1 MVSRALG
8 SSASGNTAEI
18 VLTQT
23 PSPSFMS
30 KSQGDSVTIT
40 CQASESIGTSLH
52 WYQQKPGQA
61 PRLMINYATSL
72 ESGVPLRFSGTGSW
86 TDFTL
91 TISSLEPEDAA
102 TYYCQQSWDSPPTV
116 TQAMT
121 KTSQ

>member
-8 SSASGNTAEI
+8 SSASGNIAEI

-23 PSPSFMS
+23 P
-30 KSQGDSVTIT
+30 DSVTLSPGERATVT
-40 CQASESIGTSLH
+40 CRANQSY

-72 ESGVPLRFSGTGSW
+72 KSGVPLRSSGSGSW

-102 TYYCQQSWDSPPTV
+102 TYYCQQSWDFPPTV